1 MWVHFPAC
9 VYEGLCLCVALW
21 ALTLPTPVAGTLC
34 LASLPGSASTGKWS
48 QYLTARPCAEVV
60 GQPMVQRVPASSEP
74 LPSASSMPTLGPG
87 GGSHGPLPI
96 MLPVL
101 YLRCSGSVPGLQGN
115 ASSKPSLPP
124 RHGPLVSQG
133 YLRRSRE
140 TDLLKRSFPEPL
152 LSFYF
157 FLLLL

>member
-1 MWVHFPAC
+1 MHFPAY
-9 VYEGLCLCVALW
+9 VYEGLCVCVALW

-34 LASLPGSASTGKWS
+34 WHPCQALPAQESGASTSLPGPVLRSI
-48 QYLTARPCAEVV
+48 
-60 GQPMVQRVPASSEP
+60 GQPMVQGVPAPSEP

-87 GGSHGPLPI
+87 GGGHGPLPI
-96 MLPVL
+96 MLPIL